1 MIIVALNTFIRFI
14 FQISSKNCQWWHS
27 WYNWSIMCLPTRSSQ
42 NPSSKS
48 DGWAQRRTYVHFN
61 VSIKNSNI
69 IRSISPKYVV
79 EPKTY
84 KQYEFEL
91 LFILQSCYCLMLLL
105 LRLKFLRFSKIF
117 IGNCIQYMTPPLIAS
132 ILALDIVEGLQF

>member
-14 FQISSKNCQWWHS
+14 FQISSENCQWWHS
-27 WYNWSIMCLPTRSSQ
+27 WYNWSIMCLSTRSSQ

-69 IRSISPKYVV
+69 IRSTSPKHVV
-79 EPKTY
+79 ESKTY

-91 LFILQSCYCLMLLL
+91 LFILQSCCCLMLLL
-105 LRLKFLRFSKIF
+105 LRLKVLRSSKIF
-117 IGNCIQYMTPPLIAS
+117 IANCI
-132 ILALDIVEGLQF
+132 IV